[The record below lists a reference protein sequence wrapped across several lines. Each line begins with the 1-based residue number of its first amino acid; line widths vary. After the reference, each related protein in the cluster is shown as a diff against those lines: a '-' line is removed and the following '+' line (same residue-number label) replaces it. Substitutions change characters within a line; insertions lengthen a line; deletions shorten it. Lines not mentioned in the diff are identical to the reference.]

1 MTIDTNAPPT
11 PPADAASTAAAL
23 RVEDLSLAY
32 VVRGIQRPVLRGVTF
47 EVRPGESYGLVGES
61 GCGKSTTAYA
71 AVRYLPRNAV
81 ITGGR
86 ILVAGDD
93 ITKMS
98 DDEVRRFR
106 MHHASMVY
114 QDPGAALNP
123 TTKIGPQVVEAFS
136 VLGQGKQ
143 EAEANALKALKRVQ
157 IADPEQVA
165 QRYPH
170 QLSGGMQQ
178 RVVIAIALASDPK
191 LLVLDEPTTGLD
203 ATVEASVL
211 DLVRSLQAETN
222 AAVLLIAHNLGV
234 IRTLCDRV
242 GVMYAG
248 KIVEEGDA
256 AAVFEHPEHPYT
268 LGLLRSLPR
277 RGIRKSQRALST
289 IPGNLPQIGT
299 SLPTCVF
306 VDRCPLATDLCR
318 TVEPPV
324 VEIGAGRWTRCHHRD
339 RLGEL
344 VEPPATVG
352 QDTVHGD
359 LALSIE
365 NVSKTFH
372 QSGHDVPAL
381 VRVGLDLFDGET
393 LGLVGESGS
402 GKSTL
407 AKTILGIED
416 PDAGSSLE
424 LDDHAL
430 AGRSANRPTEDKRSI
445 QMVFQNPDSALN
457 RGWTARHILARSV
470 SKLTGLKGKA
480 VNERVDKLAADL
492 RLTQRHLDLKPRQ
505 LSGGLK
511 QRVAIARAFAGDP
524 RIVVADEPTS
534 ALDVSVQA
542 AILNLLAELQL
553 KGKTSYL
560 LISHDL
566 GVVRYL
572 ADRIAVMYL
581 GRIMEVGGS
590 EAVFRGPN
598 HPYTEALLSAVP
610 NVDSE
615 ERVRIL
621 LAGEI
626 PSPANPPSGCVFHT
640 RCHRAIAGLCEV
652 TEPPLIEVEPGHLM
666 SCHIPL
672 EDLRRLQKR
681 SAELGETLVTPP
693 APVPAEPASPT
704 GASPD

>member
-1 MTIDTNAPPT
+1 MTTELGAPPPPP
-11 PPADAASTAAAL
+11 PPAGTTPVAAL

-32 VVRGIQRPVLRGVTF
+32 VVRGIRRPVLRGVSF

-86 ILVAGDD
+86 ILVGGDD
-93 ITKMS
+93 VTKMS

-106 MHHASMVY
+106 MHHVSMVY

-123 TTKIGPQVVEAFS
+123 STKIGPQVAEAFT
-136 VLGQGKQ
+136 VLGQNRKDAQ
-143 EAEANALKALKRVQ
+143 ANALRALERVQ
-157 IADPEQVA
+157 IADPEHVA

-178 RVVIAIALASDPK
+178 RVVIAMALASDPK

-211 DLVRSLQAETN
+211 DLVRTLQTETN

-234 IRTLCDRV
+234 IRTICDRV

-248 KIVEEGDA
+248 KIVEEGGA
-256 AAVFEHPEHPYT
+256 APVFERPQHPYT

-277 RGIRKSQRALST
+277 HGIRKSQRPLAT
-289 IPGNLPQIGT
+289 IPGSLPQIGAD
-299 SLPTCVF
+299 LPACVF
-306 VDRCPLATDLCR
+306 VDRCQLATDLCR
-318 TVEPPV
+318 TVKPPLV
-324 VEIGAGRWTRCHHRD
+324 DLGAGRTSRCHHID

-344 VEPPATVG
+344 VEPAPTVG
-352 QDTVHGD
+352 QDTVHGG
-359 LALSIE
+359 LALSMS
-365 NVSKTFH
+365 NVSKTFR

-381 VRVGLDLFDGET
+381 VMVDLTLFDGET

-407 AKTILGIED
+407 AKAILGIES
-416 PDAGSSLE
+416 PDAGSELE
-424 LDDHAL
+424 LDEHRLKAQ
-430 AGRSANRPTEDKRSI
+430 SMHRPTEDKRSI
-445 QMVFQNPDSALN
+445 QMVFQNPESALN

-470 SKLTGLKGKA
+470 HKLTGLKGRA

-542 AILNLLAELQL
+542 AILNLLSELQVENR
-553 KGKTSYL
+553 TSYL

-572 ADRIAVMYL
+572 ADRIAVLYL
-581 GRIMEVGGS
+581 GRIMEVGES

-610 NVDSE
+610 NLDGD
-615 ERVRIL
+615 RVARIRL
-621 LAGEI
+621 EGEI

-640 RCHRAIAGLCEV
+640 RCHRFMKGICEV
-652 TEPPLIEVEPGHLM
+652 TEPPLVEVEPGHM
-666 SCHIPL
+666 MKCHIPVD
-672 EDLRRLQKR
+672 ELRVLQAKAR
-681 SAELGETLVTPP
+681 REEVVLTT
-693 APVPAEPASPT
+693 PAEAREAAAGVAPDEPA
-704 GASPD
+704 

>member
-1 MTIDTNAPPT
+1 MTTPTLRPGTGHEEAIPP
-11 PPADAASTAAAL
+11 PSGHAAL
-23 RVEDLSLAY
+23 AVEDLEVAY
-32 VVRGIQRPVLRGVTF
+32 VVRGIPRPVLRGVSF
-47 EVRPGESYGLVGES
+47 QVGPGESYGLVGES
-61 GCGKSTTAYA
+61 GCGKSTCAYA
-71 AVRYLPRNAV
+71 AVRYLPRNGR

-106 MHHASMVY
+106 MHHASMVH

-123 TTKIGPQVVEAFS
+123 TTRIGPQVVEAFT
-136 VLGQGKQ
+136 VLGQGRK
-143 EAEANALKALKRVQ
+143 EAEANALAALRRVQ
-157 IADPEQVA
+157 IADPERVF

-178 RVVIAIALASDPK
+178 RVVIAMALACDPQ

-211 DLVRSLQAETN
+211 DLVRSLRDETN

-234 IRTLCDRV
+234 IRSMCDRV

-256 AAVFEHPEHPYT
+256 LSVFEDPQHPYT
-268 LGLLRSLPR
+268 VGLLRSLPR
-277 RGIRKSQRALST
+277 HGIRKSQTSLAT
-289 IPGNLPQIGT
+289 IPGTLPQIGT
-299 SLPTCVF
+299 PLPTCVF

-318 TVEPPV
+318 TVIPPIV
-324 VEIGAGRWTRCHHRD
+324 DLGGGRMTRCHHRD
-339 RLGEL
+339 RIPELKEALPALGA
-344 VEPPATVG
+344 EPETLEGTPS
-352 QDTVHGD
+352 
-359 LALSIE
+359 LSLSS
-365 NVSKTFH
+365 VSKTFH

-381 VRVGLDLFDGET
+381 VGVDLALHDGET

-407 AKTILGIED
+407 AKTILGIEGPD
-416 PDAGSSLE
+416 PGSRIQ
-424 LDDHAL
+424 LDDDQLDREA
-430 AGRSANRPTEDKRSI
+430 ARRPTKHKRQI

-457 RGWTARHILARSV
+457 RGWSVRNILARSV
-470 SKLTGLKGKA
+470 SKLTGLRGKA
-480 VNERVDKLAADL
+480 VDERVDKLAHDL
-492 RLTQRHLDLKPRQ
+492 RLTQRHLDLRPRQ

-542 AILNLLAELQL
+542 AILNVLSELQSENR
-553 KGKTSYL
+553 TSYL

-581 GRIMEVGGS
+581 GRIQEVGDS
-590 EAVFRGPN
+590 ETVFNGPN

-610 NVDSE
+610 SVDGE
-615 ERVRIL
+615 VRARIRL
-621 LAGEI
+621 DGEI
-626 PSPANPPSGCVFHT
+626 PSPADPPSGCVFNT
-640 RCHRAIAGLCEV
+640 RCHRVIRGLCEV
-652 TEPPLIEVEPGHLM
+652 TEPPLVEVEPGHSM
-666 SCHIPL
+666 RCHIPI
-672 EDLRRLQKR
+672 EELRRVQ
-681 SAELGETLVTPP
+681 AEARAAGALPP
-693 APVPAEPASPT
+693 VEEPATTATESA
-704 GASPD
+704 G

>member
-1 MTIDTNAPPT
+1 MTTAPTAPLPPFAAT
-11 PPADAASTAAAL
+11 PAAAL
-23 RVEDLSLAY
+23 RVEDLSLSY
-32 VVRGIQRPVLRGVTF
+32 LVRGIPRPVLRGVTF

-71 AVRYLPRNAV
+71 AVRYLPRNAL

-86 ILVAGDD
+86 ILVGGDD
-93 ITKMS
+93 VTKMN

-106 MHHASMVY
+106 MHHVSMVY

-123 TTKIGPQVVEAFS
+123 STKIGPQVIEAFT
-136 VLGQGKQ
+136 VLGQNRQ
-143 EAEANALKALKRVQ
+143 EARANALRALQRVQ
-157 IADPEQVA
+157 IADPERVF
-165 QRYPH
+165 QRYSH

-178 RVVIAIALASDPK
+178 RVVIAMALASDPK

-211 DLVRSLQAETN
+211 DLVRTLQAETN

-234 IRTLCDRV
+234 IRSICDRV

-248 KIVEEGDA
+248 KIVEEGGA
-256 AAVFEHPEHPYT
+256 APVFERPQHPYT

-277 RGIRKSQRALST
+277 RGIRKSQRPLAT
-289 IPGNLPQIGT
+289 IPGSLPQIGAD
-299 SLPTCVF
+299 LPACVF
-306 VDRCPLATDLCR
+306 VDRCQLATDICR
-318 TVEPPV
+318 TVPPPLV
-324 VEIGAGRWTRCHHRD
+324 DLGNGRTSRCHHID

-344 VEPPATVG
+344 VEPAPTAG
-352 QDTVHGD
+352 QDRVHGD
-359 LALSIE
+359 LALSLS

-381 VRVGLDLFDGET
+381 VKVDLNLFDGET

-407 AKTILGIED
+407 AKAILGIES
-416 PDAGSSLE
+416 PDAGSELE
-424 LDDHAL
+424 LDEHRLDP
-430 AGRSANRPTEDKRSI
+430 RSMERPTEDKRSI
-445 QMVFQNPDSALN
+445 QMVFQNPESALN
-457 RGWTARHILARSV
+457 RGWTARHILSRSV
-470 SKLTGLKGKA
+470 HKLTGLKGKA

-492 RLTQRHLDLKPRQ
+492 RLSQRHLDLKPRQ

-542 AILNLLAELQL
+542 AILNVLSELQIEN
-553 KGKTSYL
+553 KTSYL

-566 GVVRYL
+566 GVIRYL

-581 GRIMEVGGS
+581 GRIMEVGDS
-590 EAVFRGPN
+590 ETVFRGPN

-610 NVDSE
+610 NVDGE
-615 ERVRIL
+615 GAARIRL
-621 LAGEI
+621 EGEI

-640 RCHRAIAGLCEV
+640 RCHRFMKGICEV
-652 TEPPLIEVEPGHLM
+652 TEPPLIEVEPGHM
-666 SCHIPL
+666 MKCHIPVDEL
-672 EDLRRLQKR
+672 RVLQAKARQEDIVL
-681 SAELGETLVTPP
+681 TTPP
-693 APVPAEPASPT
+693 EAIEAAAAIADDS
-704 GASPD
+704 A

>member
-1 MTIDTNAPPT
+1 MTIETAPPPPPPT
-11 PPADAASTAAAL
+11 PATNAAL
-23 RVEDLSLAY
+23 RVENLSLSY
-32 VVRGIQRPVLRGVTF
+32 IVRGIRRPVLRGVTF

-86 ILVAGDD
+86 ILVGGDD
-93 ITKMS
+93 IIKMN
-98 DDEVRRFR
+98 DEQVRSFR
-106 MHHASMVY
+106 MHRASMVY

-123 TTKIGPQVVEAFS
+123 TTKVGPQVAEAFS
-136 VLGQGKQ
+136 VLGQGRK
-143 EAEANALKALKRVQ
+143 EAEESALKALTRVQ
-157 IADPEQVA
+157 IADPEGVY

-178 RVVIAIALASDPK
+178 RVVIAIALASDPQ

-203 ATVEASVL
+203 ATVEAGVL
-211 DLVRSLQAETN
+211 DLVRKLQAETN

-234 IRTLCDRV
+234 IRTLCNRV

-256 AAVFEHPEHPYT
+256 AEVFENPKHPYT

-277 RGIRKSQRALST
+277 HGVRKSQRPLST

-299 SLPTCVF
+299 PLPTCVF
-306 VDRCPLATDLCR
+306 VDRCPLATELCR
-318 TVEPPV
+318 TVEPPI
-324 VEIGAGRWTRCHHRD
+324 VEFGQGWSRCHQFD

-344 VEPPATVG
+344 VEPAAAVG
-352 QDTVHGD
+352 RDTVHGE
-359 LALSIE
+359 LALTLD

-381 VRVGLDLFDGET
+381 VKVGLDLFDGET

-407 AKTILGIED
+407 AKTILGIES
-416 PDAGSSLE
+416 PDAGGTVE
-424 LDDHAL
+424 LDDRQL
-430 AGRSANRPTEDKRSI
+430 AAKSADRPTEDKRSI

-457 RGWTARHILARSV
+457 RGWTARRILARSV
-470 SKLTGLKGKA
+470 AKLTGLKGKA

-511 QRVAIARAFAGDP
+511 QRVAIARAFAGNP

-553 KGKTSYL
+553 KSKTSYL
-560 LISHDL
+560 VISHDL

-581 GRIMEVGGS
+581 GRIMEVGDS
-590 EAVFRGPN
+590 ETVFRGPN

-610 NVDSE
+610 NVDNE
-615 ERVRIL
+615 DRQRIL
-621 LAGEI
+621 LEGDI
-626 PSPANPPSGCVFHT
+626 PSPANPPTGCVFNT
-640 RCHRAIAGLCEV
+640 RCHRVIAGLCEV
-652 TEPPLIEVEPGHLM
+652 VEPPLVEVEPGHLM

-672 EDLRRLQKR
+672 EELRRLQKH
-681 SAELGETLVTPP
+681 
-693 APVPAEPASPT
+693 
-704 GASPD
+704 

>member
-1 MTIDTNAPPT
+1 MITEIAAPT
-11 PPADAASTAAAL
+11 GGAETAAAL
-23 RVEDLSLAY
+23 RIENLSLAY

-86 ILVAGDD
+86 ILIDGDD

-98 DDEVRRFR
+98 DDEVREFR
-106 MHHASMVY
+106 MRQASMVY

-123 TTKIGPQVVEAFS
+123 TTKVGPQVVEAFT
-136 VLGQGKQ
+136 VLGQGRR
-143 EAEANALKALKRVQ
+143 EAEANALKALERVQ
-157 IADPEQVA
+157 IADPERVF

-248 KIVEEGDA
+248 KIVEEGDSA
-256 AAVFEHPEHPYT
+256 TVFENPKHPYT

-277 RGIRKSQRALST
+277 RGIRKSQRPLST

-318 TVEPPV
+318 TVEPPI
-324 VEIGAGRWTRCHHRD
+324 VEVGDGRWSRCHHID

-344 VEPPATVG
+344 VEPPAAIG
-352 QDTVHGD
+352 QESVQGD
-359 LALSIE
+359 LALSLA

-381 VRVGLDLFDGET
+381 VKVGLMLFDGET

-407 AKTILGIED
+407 ARTILGIES
-416 PDAGSSLE
+416 PDAGSTLE
-424 LDDHAL
+424 LKKHPL
-430 AGRSANRPTEDKRSI
+430 AAQSAKRPTEDKRSI

-470 SKLTGLKGKA
+470 TKLTGLKGKA
-480 VNERVDKLAADL
+480 VTARVDKLAADL

-524 RIVVADEPTS
+524 EIVVADEPTS

-542 AILNLLAELQL
+542 AILNLLSELQVEN
-553 KGKTSYL
+553 KTSYL

-581 GRIMEVGGS
+581 GRIMEVGES

-598 HPYTEALLSAVP
+598 HPYTEALLSAIP
-610 NVDSE
+610 NVDGE
-615 ERVRIL
+615 ARARIL
-621 LAGEI
+621 LVGEI
-626 PSPANPPSGCVFHT
+626 PSPANPPSGCVFNT
-640 RCHRAIAGLCEV
+640 RCHRVIRGLCEV
-652 TEPPLIEVEPGHLM
+652 VEPPLVEVEPGHMM

-672 EDLRRLQKR
+672 EELRRLQKH
-681 SAELGETLVTPP
+681 ATETGATLVTPP
-693 APVPAEPASPT
+693 APPEVAEAPDASKPL
-704 GASPD
+704 P